1 MRLLRYALALA
12 VLGLPIAPTSA
23 LAQQTESRLV
33 GTIADSSQSLLPGV
47 TVTVTSKD
55 TGAQRV
61 AVSEADGRF
70 TVTNLPRGTYVVS
83 AALEGFRTVE
93 QTVTLGVGEVKSV
106 DLSLERRGDG
116 RDGDGHR
123 RHRRARCVLGQD
135 RRQCD
140 ARRSRQ
146 PAGERPQLRQPD
158 DAVARRDQ

>member
-83 AALEGFRTVE
+83 ATLEGFRTVE

-106 DLSLERRGDG
+106 DLSLSVAAMAETVTVTADT
-116 RDGDGHR
+116 
-123 RHRRARCVLGQD
+123 RRARCVLGQD